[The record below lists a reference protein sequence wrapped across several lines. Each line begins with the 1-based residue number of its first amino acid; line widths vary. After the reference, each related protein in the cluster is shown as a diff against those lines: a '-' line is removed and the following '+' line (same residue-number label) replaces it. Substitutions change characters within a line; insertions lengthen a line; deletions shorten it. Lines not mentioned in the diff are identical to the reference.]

1 MYNEINMAHSTYVA
15 IIVPNIIYRWRFF
28 MTISSNSKY
37 SNAEKDWKAFF
48 IDEQKDGFN
57 VRNIILS
64 SWKRSIKY
72 GLSPFNLNKYVLDKN
87 ALKQAKKRNNSL
99 INISKPYMENLQKF
113 VNGAGFV
120 IILTDKSGLILET
133 INDKSIKKQA
143 EETKLIPGATR
154 DETIFGTNAIGTCL
168 YEDMPIQMVGA
179 EHFYKKHQNWTCSAA
194 PIHGVD
200 GNIIGCL
207 DISGP
212 MERVHPHTLGMIV
225 AAVDGIEKEFKLKN
239 YVSKINLKNNQMG
252 NIIDTMS
259 DGLLFIDE
267 EKKVKLFNPFILD
280 FFGLKEKELR
290 NKDIIKTNLFC
301 NDLIEEMYLKS
312 NIIDREIYLN
322 TNGKSHNFN
331 LNSTMIYRD
340 NKEIEGILII
350 LKESKKVNSLVNKV
364 SGSEAHF
371 SFNNI
376 LGKSNSLKDCIEIAK
391 LSSKTNSNIILLGE
405 SGTGK
410 ELFAQSIHNHSDRR
424 KGPFISINCGAL
436 PRGLIESELFGYEGG
451 SFTGSKKN
459 GRPGKFEL
467 ADGGTIFLDEI
478 GDTPLDV
485 QVTLLRVLQNKEVT
499 RIGGHK
505 SKKID
510 VRVISATNKNLLEE
524 IKSNSF
530 RADLFY
536 RINVFSINIPPL
548 RERKDDIFLL
558 LDHFIKEYSLQSNQ
572 EIKSLSSKAKEF
584 LTNYQWPGNVRELEN
599 VVERTVYTTTNTKI
613 NIYNLPKYISE
624 NQNENII
631 FEKNNSMDIYNNSN
645 SQQEKK
651 YNSQDKNKS
660 EKEKIIECL
669 VENKGIVTKASENL
683 GFSRRTL
690 YRKIK
695 KHNICI
701 DDYR

>member
-1 MYNEINMAHSTYVA
+1 MIKNDN
-15 IIVPNIIYRWRFF
+15 
-28 MTISSNSKY
+28 SN
-37 SNAEKDWKAFF
+37 NCNFLKDWENFF
-48 IDEQKDGFN
+48 VNNKKDDLK
-57 VRNIILS
+57 VRDVILN
-64 SWKRSIKY
+64 SWKRSIEY
-72 GLSPFNLNKYVLDKN
+72 GLNPFNLNKYVLSKN
-87 ALKQAKKRNNSL
+87 ELKQKRNINQNL
-99 INISKPYMENLQKF
+99 INISKPYMDNLHKF
-113 VNGAGFV
+113 VDGAGFV

-133 INDKSIKKQA
+133 VTDQSIKKQA

-154 DETIFGTNAIGTCL
+154 DEMIFGTNAIGTCL
-168 YEDMPIQMVGA
+168 YENMPIQMVGA
-179 EHFYKKHQNWTCSAA
+179 EHFYRKHQNWTCSAA
-194 PIHGVD
+194 PIHGID

-212 MERVHPHTLGMIV
+212 MEKVHPHTLGMIV
-225 AAVDGIEKEFKLKN
+225 AAVDGIEKEFKLKHYLTSLN
-239 YVSKINLKNNQMG
+239 IKNKQMG

-259 DGLLFIDE
+259 DGLIFIDKD
-267 EKKVKLFNPFILD
+267 KKVRLFNPLILD
-280 FFGLKEKELR
+280 FFNLNEDKFR
-290 NKDIIKTNLFC
+290 NKDIMKIDLFC
-301 NDLIEEMYLKS
+301 NDIIEEMFTSS
-312 NIIDREIYLN
+312 NIVDREIFL
-322 TNGKSHNFN
+322 TINGKSHNFN
-331 LNSTMIYRD
+331 LNTSIIYRD
-340 NKEIEGILII
+340 SNELEGVLVI
-350 LKESKKVNSLVNKV
+350 LKESKKINRLVNKV

-371 SFNNI
+371 NFNNL
-376 LGKSNSLKDCIEIAK
+376 LGKSEKFKECIEIAK

-410 ELFAQSIHNHSDRR
+410 ELFAQAIHNHSDR
-424 KGPFISINCGAL
+424 KNGPFISINCGAL

-499 RIGGHK
+499 RIGGSK

-548 RERKDDIFLL
+548 RERKDDIIILL
-558 LDHFIKEYSLQSNQ
+558 EYFIKEYSLQSNQ
-572 EIKSLSSKAKEF
+572 EIKNLSLNAKKF
-584 LTNYQWPGNVRELEN
+584 LVNYNWPGNVRELEN
-599 VVERTVYTTTNTKI
+599 VVERTVYTTTKNLI
-613 NIYNLPKYISE
+613 EIYNLPKYISE
-624 NQNENII
+624 FKIENDFKDRNE
-631 FEKNNSMDIYNNSN
+631 ERNNDSNIYNDSL
-645 SQQEKK
+645 SISDKK
-651 YNSQDKNKS
+651 NESKKVTKS
-660 EKEKIIECL
+660 EKEKIIEIL
-669 VENKGIVTKASENL
+669 IKNKGNATKATENL

-695 KHNICI
+695 KYEINI
-701 DDYR
+701 DNYR